1 MSFKHAA
8 RSLLVVLVASTIGL
22 VFAWFAG
29 SGSVMLAGFPAVFTC
44 ALLAFGVNWLAY
56 VPAALFR
63 SDRFYDTTGAI
74 TYLTVIVAACAAAQ
88 DAHGQLDPAA
98 LAVAGMVAAWTIRL
112 GSFLFTRI
120 HAAGG
125 TDVRF
130 EKIKVNPPRFL
141 VAWTLQACWV
151 IFTASA
157 ALIIITAP
165 EPRPLDAFFWAGATL
180 WAVGFAFE
188 VIADEQK
195 RRFKADPANR
205 SRFITSGLW
214 AWSQHPNYFGEI
226 TLWTGI
232 LVIALPSLS
241 GWGWLAVLSP
251 LFVTLLLTKVSGIN
265 LLDAI
270 AEKRWGDDPAWQAY
284 RRTTAVL
291 FPKPPAK

>member
-22 VFAWFAG
+22 AFAWFAG

-74 TYLTVIVAACAAAQ
+74 TYLAVIAAACAAAY
-88 DAHGQLDPAA
+88 DAHGQLHPAT

-165 EPRPLDAFFWAGATL
+165 EPRPLDAFFWAGAAL
-180 WAVGFAFE
+180 WVLGFVFE
-188 VIADEQK
+188 VVADEQK
-195 RRFKADPANR
+195 RRFKADPANQGK
-205 SRFITSGLW
+205 FITSGLW

-241 GWGWLAVLSP
+241 GWSWLAVLSP

-284 RRTTAVL
+284 VRTTPAL